1 MSSPEP
7 AFELRTMGI
16 ECAPLLAE
24 LHEAAFHGGEVWS
37 AASFI
42 DLLSM
47 HGTEVVIALIDNSP
61 AGFIL
66 SRTVLDETEILTLAV
81 HPYFRRRGVGMSL
94 VQAILSKGQVFL
106 EVAVCNN
113 PAAALYEKCGFVKAG
128 LRRGYYRDGS
138 DAQVLVS
145 NAF

>member
-1 MSSPEP
+1 MNAPEQE
-7 AFELRTMGI
+7 FQLRVMGI

-24 LHEAAFHGGEVWS
+24 LHEAAFYGGEVWS

-47 HGTEVVIALIDNSP
+47 QGSEVVIALIDNIP

-81 HPYFRRRGVGMSL
+81 HPHFRRRGVGRSL
-94 VQAILSKGQVFL
+94 VQAILPKGQVFL

-113 PAAALYEKCGFVKAG
+113 PAAALYEACGFVKAG